1 MAVMG
6 QDKLPR
12 WAQQGCLALAC
23 SPRVL
28 ASLSALS
35 FSSYNCISV
44 YQKLPNC
51 VRKWMSNKE
60 PFSLNLFFLV
70 SDFFYSCCCSVTQCL
85 TLCNPMD
92 CSTPG
97 FPVLH
102 YLLGPAQTHVHW
114 VSDAIQPSC
123 PMSSLSPPAFNLSQ
137 NQGPFQ
143 WVSSSHQVAKAL
155 ELQLQHQYF

>member
-1 MAVMG
+1 MNGSLMAVMG

-102 YLLGPAQTHVHW
+102 YLPELAQTHVHRIG
-114 VSDAIQPSC
+114 DAIQPSY
-123 PMSSLSPPAFNLSQ
+123 PLSSPSSPTFSLS
-137 NQGPFQ
+137 
-143 WVSSSHQVAKAL
+143 
-155 ELQLQHQYF
+155 QHQGLF